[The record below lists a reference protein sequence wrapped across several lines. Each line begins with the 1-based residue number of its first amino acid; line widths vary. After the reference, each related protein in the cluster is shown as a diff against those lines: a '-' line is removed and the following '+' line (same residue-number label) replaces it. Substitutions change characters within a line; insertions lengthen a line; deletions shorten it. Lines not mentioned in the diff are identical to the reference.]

1 MTKAQKAAQQD
12 ACEKLRKL
20 IQPGDKVF
28 TILDHVSKSGMTR
41 HIRIKLIS
49 KDGTTYDPNYLVAQ
63 ALDMRQAKRGDGIV
77 TQGCGMDMGFS
88 LVYNLGYALFP
99 DGFTCTG
106 LKTDKDGFKDYINSC
121 PSNDH
126 STRKGDYSP
135 HIHKD
140 GGYALRHE
148 WL

>member
-77 TQGCGMDMGFS
+77 TQGCGMDMGFHV
-88 LVYNLGYALFP
+88 VYQLSKVLFDDGYAI
-99 DGFTCTG
+99 
-106 LKTDKDGFKDYINSC
+106 KQRWI
-121 PSNDH
+121 
-126 STRKGDYSP
+126 
-135 HIHKD
+135 
-140 GGYALRHE
+140 
-148 WL
+148 

>member
-1 MTKAQKAAQQD
+1 MTKVQKAAQQD

-41 HIRIKLIS
+41 HVRVKLIS
-49 KDGTTYDPNYLVAQ
+49 KDGTTHDPNYLVAQ

-77 TQGCGMDMGFS
+77 AQGCGMDMGYS

-99 DGFTCTG
+99 AGFTCTG
-106 LKTDKDGFKDYINSC
+106 LKTDKHGFKDYLHSC

-126 STRKGDYSP
+126 SNRKGDYSP
-135 HIHKD
+135 HTHKD

>member
-28 TILDHVSKSGMTR
+28 SILDHVSKSGMTR

-106 LKTDKDGFKDYINSC
+106 LKTDKDH
-121 PSNDH
+121 SN
-126 STRKGDYSP
+126 RKGDYSP

-140 GGYALRHE
+140 GWYALRHE